1 MNKKFK
7 YLIFLLFFSLL
18 FNCSFDRKSG
28 IWSGSEKEKVRLSKI
43 EKTQKEILETIK
55 VYSSDT
61 TFSEEIL
68 PKKEV
73 ILSNPKQNLI
83 WVMPGLNLQNNTSH
97 IYLTSIKNKFLKK
110 KIGKN
115 KFSISQIMQSP
126 LSINNNI
133 IFSDDTG
140 TIFNIS
146 NAGKVNWKKN
156 IYKKVYKKIY
166 KNLAFSIYNRVI
178 YVADNIGFVYAVN
191 LENGKVIWIKNHGI
205 PFKSK
210 IKVYKNKMYVI
221 DQDNRLL
228 SFNIKEGTKIWDVR
242 TITSFIKSQT
252 FLALAIS
259 KNGKLIMINSSGDLL
274 KVDARKG
281 SINWALNTT
290 DTSFAHDT
298 DFFKTS
304 DAVIDKNN
312 VIFSTASSIYSFKL
326 DSGLINWKKNIGSTN
341 TPVVD
346 NDNIFFVTDNGYFLN
361 INKNSGEITWS
372 TNVLKVLKKRKRKTN
387 ISGFIMG
394 SGKIYITT
402 FNGHLIVCS
411 ASSGK
416 VEYSKKIADSINTS
430 PIISNNSLLI
440 LTGNS
445 RILGFN

>member
-1 MNKKFK
+1 MKKKLK
-7 YLIFLLFFSLL
+7 YLIFLLFFTLL
-18 FNCSFDRKSG
+18 LNCSFDRKSG
-28 IWSGSEKEKVRLSKI
+28 IWSGSEKEKIRLSKI
-43 EKTQKEILETIK
+43 EKDQKEILETIK
-55 VYSSDT
+55 IYSSDT

-73 ILSNPKQNLI
+73 VLSNPKQNLI

-97 IYLTSIKNKFLKK
+97 VFLSSINNKFLKK
-110 KIGKN
+110 KIGKD
-115 KFSISQIMQSP
+115 KFSISKTMQSP

-140 TIFNIS
+140 TIFSIS
-146 NAGKVNWKKN
+146 NRGKVNWKKN
-156 IYKKVYKKIY
+156 IYKKVYKRIY
-166 KNLAFSIYNRVI
+166 KNLVFSIYNGII
-178 YVADNIGFVYAVN
+178 YVADNIGFIYAIN

-228 SFNIKEGTKIWDVR
+228 SFSIKEGAKVWGVR
-242 TITSFIKSQT
+242 TITSFIKSQA

-259 KNGKLIMINSSGDLL
+259 KSGKLIMINSSGDLL
-274 KVDARKG
+274 NVDTNKG
-281 SINWALNTT
+281 NIQWALNTT

-298 DFFKTS
+298 DFFATS
-304 DAVIDKNN
+304 DIVIDNN
-312 VIFSTASSIYSFKL
+312 NIIFSTASSIYSFKL
-326 DSGLINWKKNIGSTN
+326 DSGLVNWRKNIGSTS
-341 TPVVD
+341 TPVID
-346 NDNIFFVTDNGYFLN
+346 NDNVFFVTDNGYFLN
-361 INKNSGEITWS
+361 INKNSGEIIWS
-372 TNVLKVLKKRKRKTN
+372 TNVLKILKKRKRKTN

-416 VEYSKKIADSINTS
+416 VEYSKKIGDSIS
-430 PIISNNSLLI
+430 APPIVSNNSLLI
-440 LTGNS
+440 LTEKS